1 MVMRRLRQAPL
12 VAVLVAIAVLATAC
26 GQEARERGSS
36 SDPVDDAAIAI
47 EVHRSPLCGCCGD
60 YEEYLEGNGFEV
72 TSVER
77 DDVEVL
83 KRELGMPQEMGS
95 CHTSLVEGYFVEGHV
110 PVEAI
115 RELLAERPDIDGI
128 SLPGMPEG
136 SPGMGGTKSEPWVI
150 YAIDDGEVEEFA
162 TL

>member
-1 MVMRRLRQAPL
+1 MRRLRRAPF
-12 VAVLVAIAVLATAC
+12 VALLAGIGLLATAC
-26 GQEARERGSS
+26 GRDVAVRGSGPEPS
-36 SDPVDDAAIAI
+36 SEEAAIAI
-47 EVHRSPLCGCCGD
+47 EVHRSPLCGCCVE
-60 YEEYLEGNGFEV
+60 YEEYLEEHGFEV
-72 TSVER
+72 TSIER
-77 DDVEVL
+77 DDVDGL
-83 KRELGMPQEMGS
+83 KQELGMPQEMGS

-110 PVEAI
+110 PVEVI